1 MAPFAGMAL
10 YLGWDATGPL
20 PAMEGIGAWLF
31 LISAVLA
38 VSAWRGFARL
48 RKELP
53 RKPRGL

>member
-1 MAPFAGMAL
+1 MAL